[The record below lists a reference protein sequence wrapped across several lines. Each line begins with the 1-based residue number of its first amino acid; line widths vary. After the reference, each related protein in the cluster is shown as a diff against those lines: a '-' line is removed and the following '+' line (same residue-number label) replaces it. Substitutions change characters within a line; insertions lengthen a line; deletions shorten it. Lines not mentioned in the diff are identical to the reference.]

1 MPADRI
7 ILKGMQF
14 YGYHGVNPEEKA
26 LGQSY
31 IVDLTAEVALTK
43 PGRSD
48 NLDDTVSYTRMY
60 RLAGEVMEGAS
71 RNLLESLAQ
80 TLADRL
86 LAELPI
92 AAVEVTVKKP
102 HPPVKGSAIEYA
114 AVTLYRRRAENPG
127 GQ

>member
-26 LGQSY
+26 LGQAY
-31 IVDLTAEVALTK
+31 IVDLTAEMDLTG
-43 PGRSD
+43 PGQSD
-48 NLDDTVSYTRMY
+48 NLEDTVSYTRMY
-60 RLAGEVMEGAS
+60 RLAQGVMEGAS

-80 TLADRL
+80 SLADRL

-92 AAVEVTVKKP
+92 AAIQVTVKKP
-102 HPPVKGSAIEYA
+102 HPPVKGSAIDYA

>member
-1 MPADRI
+1 MAADRI

-43 PGRSD
+43 PGKSD
-48 NLDDTVSYTRMY
+48 RLEDTVSYTRMY
-60 RLAGEVMEGAS
+60 RLAREVMEGSS

-92 AAVEVTVKKP
+92 AAVQVTVKKP
-102 HPPVKGSAIEYA
+102 HPPVKGSIIDYA
-114 AVTLYRRRAENPG
+114 AVTLYRRRD
-127 GQ
+127 

>member
-7 ILKGMQF
+7 ILQGMQF

-43 PGRSD
+43 PGKSD
-48 NLDDTVSYTRMY
+48 CLEDTVSYTRMY
-60 RLAGEVMEGAS
+60 RLAREVMEGPS

-80 TLADRL
+80 TLAERL

-92 AAVEVTVKKP
+92 AAIQVTVKKP
-102 HPPVKGSAIEYA
+102 HPPVKGSAIDYA
-114 AVTLYRRRAENPG
+114 AVAIYRRREGNPG

>member
-1 MPADRI
+1 
-7 ILKGMQF
+7 MQF

-43 PGRSD
+43 PGQSD
-48 NLDDTVSYTRMY
+48 NIDDTVSYTRMY
-60 RLAGEVMEGAS
+60 RLAREVMEGAS

-80 TLADRL
+80 SLADRL

-114 AVTLYRRRAENPG
+114 AVTLYRRRE
-127 GQ
+127 

>member
-26 LGQSY
+26 LGQAY
-31 IVDLTAEVALTK
+31 IVDLTAEGDLTG

-48 NLDDTVSYTRMY
+48 NLDDTVSYTRIY
-60 RLAGEVMEGAS
+60 RLAREVMEGPS

-92 AAVEVTVKKP
+92 AAVQVTVKKP
-102 HPPVKGSAIEYA
+102 HPPVKGSVIDYA
-114 AVTLYRRRAENPG
+114 AVTLYRRRE
-127 GQ
+127 

>member
-7 ILKGMQF
+7 ILSGMQF
-14 YGYHGVNPEEKA
+14 YGYHGVNLEEKA
-26 LGQSY
+26 LGQAY

-43 PGRSD
+43 PGQSD
-48 NLDDTVSYTRMY
+48 RLEDTVSYTRMY
-60 RLAGEVMEGAS
+60 RLAREVMEGSS

-92 AAVEVTVKKP
+92 TAVQVTVKKP

-114 AVTLYRRRAENPG
+114 AVTLYRRREENPD
-127 GQ
+127 

>member
-7 ILKGMQF
+7 ILSGMQF

-26 LGQSY
+26 LGQAY

-43 PGRSD
+43 PGQSD

-60 RLAGEVMEGAS
+60 RLAREVMEGAS

-92 AAVEVTVKKP
+92 AAIQVTVKKP
-102 HPPVKGSAIEYA
+102 HPPVKGSAIDYA
-114 AVTLYRRRAENPG
+114 AVTLYRRREGNPG

>member
-7 ILKGMQF
+7 ILSGIQF

-31 IVDLTAEVALTK
+31 IVDLTAEMDLTK

-60 RLAGEVMEGAS
+60 RLAREVMEGSS

-92 AAVEVTVKKP
+92 AAVQVTVKKP
-102 HPPVKGSAIEYA
+102 HPPVKGSAIDYA
-114 AVTLYRRRAENPG
+114 AVTLYRRRAGNPG